1 MRAFRFFLVALAAA
15 AGVVI
20 VIAPGADHAD
30 ERPAAPFV
38 TEILDVYR
46 DWRWIESAHEAGN
59 LNSIGAV
66 LGNFGALG
74 QTELFTEESPGC
86 IPNY

>member
-1 MRAFRFFLVALAAA
+1 MRASRFFLVALAAL

-30 ERPAAPFV
+30 EQPAAPFV
-38 TEILDVYR
+38 TEIPNGYR
-46 DWRWIESAHEAGN
+46 DWRWIESTHEAGN
-59 LNSIGAV
+59 LNNIGRV

-74 QTELFTEESPGC
+74 
-86 IPNY
+86 